1 MKLTTMGLSLVLLAG
16 CAGTDGGGGDD
27 DFFGAGADG
36 GASDGAGASSACD
49 DYRTEYPSGPYG
61 FTEGSIMADP
71 PGMVDAAG
79 TAMSLGDL
87 YSDRTKRVLV
97 IANAFDT

>member
-1 MKLTTMGLSLVLLAG
+1 MKLTTMGLSLVFLAG
-16 CAGTDGGGGDD
+16 CGGTGVEKGND
-27 DFFGAGADG
+27 DFIGFGADSGAADG
-36 GASDGAGASSACD
+36 GVASSECD

-61 FTEGSIMADP
+61 YSQGSIMADP

-79 TAMSLGDL
+79 TAMSLADI

>member
-1 MKLTTMGLSLVLLAG
+1 MKLTTMGLSLALLAG
-16 CAGTDGGGGDD
+16 CNAADSGGDD
-27 DFFGAGADG
+27 DNFFGAGADG
-36 GASDGAGASSACD
+36 GASDGAGTSSACD

-79 TAMSLGDL
+79 TAMSLADI